1 MENCRGLFGEEEK
14 FDSSIFETGIVD
26 FLEAFGIVFNLV
38 RIFIFCNGLFLFF
51 ISAKVCILNK
61 VSRYVK
67 KNVVT

>member
-1 MENCRGLFGEEEK
+1 MENCQGLFGEEEK
-14 FDSSIFETGIVD
+14 FDSSIFEAGIVD

-38 RIFIFCNGLFLFF
+38 RIFIFCTFLFF